1 MIKEGCA
8 PERPPSRQV
17 VIASAGQGLVHAR
30 VERSETRR
38 ELETSA
44 RSHLAKRGGAPGRT
58 RTFDP
63 RLRRPMRYAGGGP
76 GVSAVG
82 AADMP
87 GACGTTR
94 PSRITKI
101 VSARPGAPGV
111 ARDQHA
117 SLSRYRICRREFVPS
132 RVHSNIPP
140 DSEDREHRIAVCR
153 MDARAMT
160 NGRRHVWLGM
170 LLLTVSACSHR
181 IQPAPPPQAPA
192 RVSRGVAAADPAV
205 LPFGS
210 VIRVTGAASYD
221 GTYRVLDTGALVR
234 RRHVDL
240 YIPDCPAA
248 RRFGRR
254 SVQVEVIRTRQ

>member
-1 MIKEGCA
+1 
-8 PERPPSRQV
+8 
-17 VIASAGQGLVHAR
+17 
-30 VERSETRR
+30 
-38 ELETSA
+38 
-44 RSHLAKRGGAPGRT
+44 
-58 RTFDP
+58 
-63 RLRRPMRYAGGGP
+63 
-76 GVSAVG
+76 VSAVG

-87 GACGTTR
+87 GACGPSASATRAANTNEPTMSLLTTH

-192 RVSRGVAAADPAV
+192 RVSRVSPRPDPAV
-205 LPFGS
+205 LPLGS

-248 RRFGRR
+248 QRFGRR

>member
-1 MIKEGCA
+1 
-8 PERPPSRQV
+8 
-17 VIASAGQGLVHAR
+17 
-30 VERSETRR
+30 
-38 ELETSA
+38 
-44 RSHLAKRGGAPGRT
+44 
-58 RTFDP
+58 
-63 RLRRPMRYAGGGP
+63 
-76 GVSAVG
+76 
-82 AADMP
+82 MP
-87 GACGTTR
+87 GACGPSASATRAANTNEPTMSLLTTH

-160 NGRRHVWLGM
+160 NGRRHVWLRM

-240 YIPDCPAA
+240 YIPDCPAIWSA
-248 RRFGRR
+248 IR
-254 SVQVEVIRTRQ
+254 SSRSDSYEAVTVAFYISGTH

>member
-1 MIKEGCA
+1 
-8 PERPPSRQV
+8 
-17 VIASAGQGLVHAR
+17 
-30 VERSETRR
+30 
-38 ELETSA
+38 
-44 RSHLAKRGGAPGRT
+44 
-58 RTFDP
+58 
-63 RLRRPMRYAGGGP
+63 
-76 GVSAVG
+76 VSAVG

-87 GACGTTR
+87 GACGPSASATRAANTNEPTMSLLTTH

-192 RVSRGVAAADPAV
+192 RVAAPVLFTATAYCTGRITASGVPVSRGVAAADPAV
-205 LPFGS
+205 LPVGS

-248 RRFGRR
+248 QRFGRR